1 MDPRGL
7 KREGRDSLGLQYLE
21 RVPGVAC
28 WRSRSSEG
36 VLVLAGVLALF
47 LSFFRCCHGKE
58 AEGGAER
65 SGRKIDVDVVPCM
78 GNRGGGPP
86 CAAMRIQKI
95 GIHRSLAASHTL
107 LRSSGSM
114 SMQRMS
120 LSTLSWP
127 AFKIGRLCQ
136 LLR

>member
-47 LSFFRCCHGKE
+47 LSFFRSFDVATVKRQKE
-58 AEGGAER
+58 GPSGQAER
-65 SGRKIDVDVVPCM
+65 
-78 GNRGGGPP
+78 
-86 CAAMRIQKI
+86 
-95 GIHRSLAASHTL
+95 
-107 LRSSGSM
+107 
-114 SMQRMS
+114 
-120 LSTLSWP
+120 
-127 AFKIGRLCQ
+127 
-136 LLR
+136 

>member
-47 LSFFRCCHGKE
+47 LSFF
-58 AEGGAER
+58 
-65 SGRKIDVDVVPCM
+65 
-78 GNRGGGPP
+78 
-86 CAAMRIQKI
+86 
-95 GIHRSLAASHTL
+95 L
-107 LRSSGSM
+107 SM
-114 SMQRMS
+114 LPR
-120 LSTLSWP
+120 
-127 AFKIGRLCQ
+127 
-136 LLR
+136 